1 MSDAIKNFVIVE
13 VSTGYDDSATTVV
26 LESGHGAKL
35 PDPAVANFNLVWWN
49 ATDYPDPADDPD
61 VEIPRVTA
69 RTTDTLTIV
78 RPAVGNSYNGETSDN
93 TAKNHNTA
101 GKTYKMILAPTYKTF
116 NDINTAI
123 RNEQL
128 KIENGWID
136 ANETWTYASADD
148 PTYTF
153 TISGDKTGKY
163 SAGMRIKLTQT
174 TAKYFIITAVSY
186 SSPNTTVTVYGG
198 TDYDL
203 ANATITSPY
212 YSMVKAPHGFP
223 LAKSKW
229 TVIKT
234 DTSRR
239 TQTTPTASTW
249 YNLTNLNIVAPIG
262 CWDAY
267 YKANLQAFD
276 DDSLEDAVF
285 LITLSTANNS
295 ESNAKMTYTC
305 ALSAEHAASSG
316 YLGSVMPTSA
326 IDQIEITTKTT
337 LYLNI
342 AATTTDLDSI
352 NVRGDYGTTVIS
364 LVCAYL

>member
-49 ATDYPDPADDPD
+49 ATDYPNPADDPD

-93 TAKNHNTA
+93 TAKNHNIA

-116 NDINTAI
+116 SDINTAI

-203 ANATITSPY
+203 ANAKITSPY

-223 LAKSKW
+223 LNPAKW
-229 TVIKT
+229 TET
-234 DTSRR
+234 TSS
-239 TQTTPTASTW
+239 TSDLLQSNPTPGSW
-249 YNLTNLNIVAPIG
+249 YNLSGMSLSVPIG
-262 CWDAY
+262 CWNVRY
-267 YKANLQAFD
+267 
-276 DDSLEDAVF
+276 F
-285 LITLSTANNS
+285 LNAQTWDNDGLSNSSIITTLSTANNT
-295 ESNAKMTYTC
+295 ESDISTSVYT
-305 ALSAEHAASSG
+305 ALSAEHTPENYIGFVRGIHMNKLLS
-316 YLGSVMPTSA
+316 
-326 IDQIEITTKTT
+326 ITTKATY
-337 LYLNI
+337 YLNI
-342 AATTTDLDSI
+342 KTDTTDQDQI
-352 NVRGDYGTTVIS
+352 RIRGDCGTTVIEA
-364 LVCAYL
+364 VCAYL